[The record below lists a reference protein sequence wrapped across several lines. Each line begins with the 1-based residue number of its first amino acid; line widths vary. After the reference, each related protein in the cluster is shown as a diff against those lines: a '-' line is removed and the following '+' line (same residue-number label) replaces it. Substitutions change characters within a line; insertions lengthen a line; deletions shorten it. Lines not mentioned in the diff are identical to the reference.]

1 MTTSTLLAELRNRG
15 IEPLIRDGRLKL
27 RGPAAAITPDLV
39 AEVRAAKPAL
49 LAHFRERE
57 RKIEHLKRAD
67 GWRPL
72 PPPGAPAY
80 SILETCRL
88 RNISLRLDDKGALII
103 GRSDLLGAEPPLWLI
118 AIEALLEAVTALV
131 AAGWC
136 LNAKPLIEKAGG
148 LSFDFRQA

>member
-1 MTTSTLLAELRNRG
+1 MTTSTLLAELRSRG

-88 RNISLRLDDKGALII
+88 RNVSLRLDDKGDLIV
-103 GRSDLLGAEPPLWLI
+103 GQSNQEGPNPRSGHLG
-118 AIEALLEAVTALV
+118 
-131 AAGWC
+131 
-136 LNAKPLIEKAGG
+136 
-148 LSFDFRQA
+148 